1 MKNIALLLPVLCLSL
16 ITCQTSRN
24 EISLSTITPREMCG
38 TVQFSDGCGESL
50 DSSIAYGIALIH
62 HMTFEEA
69 EVIFDKV
76 RSEDPDCFWGHWGKA
91 LSFIHPLWPDQP
103 SAEQLEQ
110 GFQLSQRA
118 VSLAKND
125 REKAFGKA
133 LAAYY
138 TDGATKTEK
147 ARLASM
153 EMALKE
159 AYENR
164 PGDTEIAAFYT
175 VTMLST
181 IPPEDKSYEKQV
193 KAGAIAESIIKMI
206 PDHPG
211 AFHYAI
217 HANDFPP
224 LAEKAIQVARNYGKI
239 APEIPHALHMPSHIF
254 TRRGLWEESIDWNK
268 RSSAAA
274 IKRIPNG
281 EGSSHNLHASDYMVY
296 GFLQMGKDI
305 EAEKIYDKIEA
316 ITVPFQDIAA
326 CAYALA
332 AVPARLLLE
341 RELWKEAAE
350 LPFPKKEFPWNKYPQ
365 YEALHHF
372 ARGIGAARSKQPE
385 IAREALQKLV
395 KLYDQLGDKPETAY
409 WRTQVDIKKQAVE
422 AWLALSDSK
431 NDEALKIM
439 KSSAA
444 LESSTDKNPV
454 TPGELLPA
462 NELLGDMLLELNQPA
477 EALHAYEKSLVDSP
491 NRYRTFLGAA
501 AAAEQSGNTEKAR
514 KYYQDLI
521 KLASPDCDRPSL
533 KMVKEKLE
541 KVSI

>member
-1 MKNIALLLPVLCLSL
+1 MKKISLLLSVICLSL
-16 ITCQTSRN
+16 ISCQLSQN
-24 EISLSTITPREMCG
+24 EISLTTITPREMCG

-76 RSEDPDCFWGHWGKA
+76 RSEDPDCFWGYWGKA

-103 SAEQLEQ
+103 SAEQLEL
-110 GFQLSQRA
+110 GFKLSQKA
-118 VSLAKND
+118 IKSAKND

-133 LAAYY
+133 IAAHY
-138 TDGATKTEK
+138 TDGATRTEK
-147 ARLASM
+147 ARLATM

-164 PGDTEIAAFYT
+164 PADTEIAAFYA

-181 IPPEDKSYEKQV
+181 TLPEDKTYEKQR
-193 KAGAIAESIIKMI
+193 KAGDIAESIIKSI

-224 LAEKAIQVARNYGKI
+224 LADKAIQVARNYGKI

-254 TRRGLWEESIDWNK
+254 TRKGLWEESIEWNK
-268 RSSAAA
+268 RSSAAS
-274 IKRIPNG
+274 IKRIQNG

-296 GFLQMGKDI
+296 SFLQIGKDL
-305 EAEKIYDKIEA
+305 EAEKIYAKIEA
-316 ITVPFQDIAA
+316 TTVPFHDIAA

-341 RELWKEAAE
+341 REFWKEAAD
-350 LPFPKKEFPWNKYPQ
+350 LPFPRIEFPWNKYPQ

-372 ARGIGAARSKQPE
+372 ARGIGAARSMQP
-385 IAREALQKLV
+385 AVAKEALQQLIR
-395 KLYDQLGDKPETAY
+395 LYDQLGDKPETAY
-409 WRTQVDIKKQAVE
+409 WRTQVDIKKRAVE
-422 AWLALSDSK
+422 AWLAFSESK

-439 KSSAA
+439 KSSAE

-462 NELLGDMLLELNQPA
+462 NELLGDMLLELNQPD
-477 EALHAYEKSLVDSP
+477 EALMAYEKSLTESP

-501 AAAEQSGNTEKAR
+501 AAAEQSGNSEKAR
-514 KYYQDLI
+514 KYRQDLI
-521 KLASPDCDRPSL
+521 KLASPDCHRPSL
-533 KMVKEKLE
+533 KMVREKLE

>member
-1 MKNIALLLPVLCLSL
+1 MKNIDLLLPVICLSL

-24 EISLSTITPREMCG
+24 DISLSTITPREMCG

-103 SAEQLEQ
+103 SAEQLEL
-110 GFQLSQRA
+110 GLQLSQRA
-118 VSLAKND
+118 VSLAKNE

-138 TDGATKTEK
+138 TDGASKTEK

-164 PGDTEIAAFYT
+164 PADTEIAAFYA

-181 IPPEDKSYEKQV
+181 IPPEDKSYEKQG
-193 KAGAIAESIIKMI
+193 KAGAIAESIIKTI

-224 LAEKAIQVARNYGKI
+224 LADKAIQVARNYGKI

-296 GFLQMGKDI
+296 GFLQVGKDL

-316 ITVPFQDIAA
+316 TTVPFQDIAA
-326 CAYALA
+326 CGYALA
-332 AVPARLLLE
+332 AIPARLLLE
-341 RELWKEAAE
+341 REFWKEAAD
-350 LPFPKKEFPWNKYPQ
+350 LPFPKMEFPWNKYPQ

-372 ARGIGAARSKQPE
+372 ARGIGAARSQQPD
-385 IAREALQKLV
+385 IAREALQQLV

-422 AWLALSDSK
+422 AWLALSESK

-439 KSSAA
+439 KSSAQ

-462 NELLGDMLLELNQPA
+462 NELLGDMLLELNQPS
-477 EALHAYEKSLVDSP
+477 EALLAYEKSLADSP

-501 AAAEQSGNTEKAR
+501 TAAEQSGNTEKAR

-521 KLASPDCDRPSL
+521 KLASPQCDRPSL
-533 KMVKEKLE
+533 KMVREKLE